1 MKKPCH
7 LLTHSCASSNF
18 RCHKKRAATGDSISR
33 FKVNRPCEETYFKE
47 VARPHS
53 QEAGRLLEKLDLAEK
68 SPGHQTVYRA
78 MKEAS
83 AAAFNYDADGGEL
96 FSPVNAKFFAMIRR
110 NMNCLLCDKVM
121 SAAYLAN
128 FAAGVEE
135 RATVTVEGQVI
146 ALLMSALKKMADTKI
161 SGARLAAGKDAAAS
175 ENFRL
180 VAASECLWTILEL
193 PYVQTSYNSVHV
205 CMLPLE
211 HRGGIIKTERSR
223 FRNSDATV
231 TAFITSR
238 QNSELSVRHKF
249 TESQLIVAQQC
260 LRSAFS
266 INKFSFFGVRPPDLT

>member
-146 ALLMSALKKMADTKI
+146 ALLMSALKKWPIPRSPEHDSLLGRTRRPQKI
-161 SGARLAAGKDAAAS
+161 FDL
-175 ENFRL
+175 L
-180 VAASECLWTILEL
+180 L
-193 PYVQTSYNSVHV
+193 PVNVCGQFLSSRTSK
-205 CMLPLE
+205 
-211 HRGGIIKTERSR
+211 RRTTR
-223 FRNSDATV
+223 FTYA
-231 TAFITSR
+231 
-238 QNSELSVRHKF
+238 
-249 TESQLIVAQQC
+249 C
-260 LRSAFS
+260 Y
-266 INKFSFFGVRPPDLT
+266 P